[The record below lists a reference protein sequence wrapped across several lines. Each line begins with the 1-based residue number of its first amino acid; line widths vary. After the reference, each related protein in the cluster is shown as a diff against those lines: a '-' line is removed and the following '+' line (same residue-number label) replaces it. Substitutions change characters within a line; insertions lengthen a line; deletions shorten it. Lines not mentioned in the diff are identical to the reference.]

1 MATDKEVL
9 EKSICQINFDEDE
22 EEVLPRY
29 MYRYTLYWEHLYFA
43 LNGKQLI
50 GRSGMYRNKL
60 ILQPKPL
67 TLGDC
72 KKLIARPGNLY
83 CCKTSRCIGRF
94 APMRNNKDIVTLY
107 KKKSDDNCIVIMYI
121 FHQQ

>member
-1 MATDKEVL
+1 MATDEEVL

-67 TLGDC
+67 TLGLQG
-72 KKLIARPGNLY
+72 KNNSPWRFVLLQNQPVQPLAR
-83 CCKTSRCIGRF
+83 
-94 APMRNNKDIVTLY
+94 
-107 KKKSDDNCIVIMYI
+107 
-121 FHQQ
+121 